1 MLMSPPASPTA
12 QQPAQLSVELPVD
25 LPAEPGRTCGWFDSS
40 LELQQGLAVQ
50 EWPADDWAVAALFFA
65 QRPAASARWQ

>member
-1 MLMSPPASPTA
+1 MLMSPPAMSHSLT
-12 QQPAQLSVELPVD
+12 PAQALPNPD
-25 LPAEPGRTCGWFDSS
+25 APAEPGNGCGWFDSS